1 LILTGSRASPLAQAQ
16 FDEIQKEVGCLLPVW
31 VKTVGDFDRTTS
43 LRGLGKTDFFTKEID
58 EMVLSSK
65 VRIAIHSAK
74 DLPNPLPKGLRLVA
88 LTKGLDPRDSLVF
101 RQEESLNSLALGSLI
116 ATSSQ
121 RREDVVKAL
130 RSDFSFTDLR
140 GTIQE
145 RLLLLDTKKV
155 DGLVVAE
162 AALIRLKLT
171 HLSRLIL
178 EGETTPMQGRLAVL
192 ARENDLEMR
201 DFFAAL
207 FRS

>member
-1 LILTGSRASPLAQAQ
+1 MILTGSRASPLAQAQ